1 MDIYSSRG
9 VVLVYRFKV
18 VLQNTYNTSLL
29 IIVLI
34 ADHYFDCQSIRKNR
48 FYLEYT
54 KRANHPFLLDF
65 DFWPLQNKESRLIY
79 YTNSSNEY

>member
-1 MDIYSSRG
+1 M
-9 VVLVYRFKV
+9 VYRFKV

-54 KRANHPFLLDF
+54 KRADHPFLLDF
-65 DFWPLQNKESRLIY
+65 DFWSFQKESRLIY
-79 YTNSSNEY
+79 YTNSSLMNTESHTNM